1 MTVMK
6 NLKQLVEETKGM
18 TPVQFEKFA
27 EENEIFVEWMEVCVT
42 NLNEGMYEVYLP
54 EYDSTIWSVD
64 GSEIQFWGDSHIEIL

>member
-1 MTVMK
+1 MRVMK

-27 EENEIFVEWMEVCVT
+27 EENKIFVEWMEVCVT
-42 NLNEGMYEVYLP
+42 NFNEGMYEVYLP

-64 GSEIQFWGDSHIEIL
+64 GSEIQFWADSHIEIL

>member
-1 MTVMK
+1 MRVMK

-27 EENEIFVEWMEVCVT
+27 EENEILVEWMEVCVS

-64 GSEIQFWGDSHIEIL
+64 GSEIQFWGDSSIEIL

>member
-1 MTVMK
+1 MK

-27 EENEIFVEWMEVCVT
+27 EENKISVEWMEVCVT

-64 GSEIQFWGDSHIEIL
+64 GSEIQFWKDSHIEIL

>member
-1 MTVMK
+1 MK

-54 EYDSTIWSVD
+54 EYDSTLWSVD

>member
-1 MTVMK
+1 MSVMK

-27 EENEIFVEWMEVCVT
+27 EENNIFVEWMEVCVT

>member
-1 MTVMK
+1 MK

-27 EENEIFVEWMEVCVT
+27 EENNIFVEWMEVCVT

-54 EYDSTIWSVD
+54 EYDSTLWSVD

>member
-1 MTVMK
+1 MSVMK

-27 EENEIFVEWMEVCVT
+27 EENKIFVEWMEVCVT
-42 NLNEGMYEVYLP
+42 NFNEGMYEVYLP

-64 GSEIQFWGDSHIEIL
+64 GSEIQFWGDSSIEIL